1 MGHLTSPPQ
10 DCQGRQRH
18 ARSQSVTPGHRTAHV
33 GKRLAGLLTPAH
45 APRLHCTA
53 SDVNVAIPGSH
64 YDPCSHDACFHPF
77 IANILCQH
85 MCICKMCLRCA
96 GLVEDV
102 EKPLRGKDTGQ
113 APGVGMR
120 GAAGIRLP
128 WPRPRGL
135 ADTKESEPFTRIHL
149 ESGSNFGIRNGWSIG
164 YIFCIKK
171 N

>member
-1 MGHLTSPPQ
+1 MLLACTVLRLTLTWPFL
-10 DCQGRQRH
+10 
-18 ARSQSVTPGHRTAHV
+18 VLIMAHV
-33 GKRLAGLLTPAH
+33 PTMHVSILLLPT
-45 APRLHCTA
+45 
-53 SDVNVAIPGSH
+53 
-64 YDPCSHDACFHPF
+64 YYE
-77 IANILCQH
+77 H

-113 APGVGMR
+113 APGAGMR

-128 WPRPRGL
+128 WPKPRGL